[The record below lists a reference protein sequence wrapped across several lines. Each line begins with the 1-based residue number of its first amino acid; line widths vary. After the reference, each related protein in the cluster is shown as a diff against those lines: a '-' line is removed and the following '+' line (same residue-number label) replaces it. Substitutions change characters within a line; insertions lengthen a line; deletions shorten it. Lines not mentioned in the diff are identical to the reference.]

1 MTCVCSRMRMR
12 GERFS
17 SGVKKA
23 ATPPSPAFPPT
34 FRAPTGSLGSP
45 LWPRTATSCLR
56 VRQNGTR
63 KTGSLHLRPLST
75 DPCCPRI
82 MQVNLGFICAPPPSN
97 SSDSEGCFGTF
108 SLQWRRFL
116 NTNHD
121 SVEGWAEDGG
131 VWSLGLHSPHHLPG
145 PRHEEGGPHPTLKGH
160 ALLHPCSF
168 INFTL
173 IHLGVLTAPP
183 AGRVDWNKP
192 VWHCYP

>member
-23 ATPPSPAFPPT
+23 ATPPSPAFPRT

-56 VRQNGTR
+56 ARQNR
-63 KTGSLHLRPLST
+63 SRNTGSLHLRPLST

-82 MQVNLGFICAPPPSN
+82 MQVNLGFICVYPQN

-121 SVEGWAEDGG
+121 SVEDAGWAARRMVACGAF
-131 VWSLGLHSPHHLPG
+131 VYTA
-145 PRHEEGGPHPTLKGH
+145 RITYQVH
-160 ALLHPCSF
+160 AITRGDPIQLWRDTSSQICS
-168 INFTL
+168 TRA
-173 IHLGVLTAPP
+173 VL
-183 AGRVDWNKP
+183 
-192 VWHCYP
+192 